1 MEGKLIWKYQNEI
14 FCYIILLADA
24 RVFMT
29 NNDDIFCFQTI
40 GKQEKKKWLEKLE
53 PQRQKYIEDYTV
65 FVRGLDK
72 EELEMYTELKQ
83 KRDEE
88 EEARRQ
94 NESSDSDSDDTSD
107 ESDDDS
113 DSDSESDSDMQM

>member
-1 MEGKLIWKYQNEI
+1 MLECSWQIKM
-14 FCYIILLADA
+14 IILFA
-24 RVFMT
+24 F
-29 NNDDIFCFQTI
+29 FQTI